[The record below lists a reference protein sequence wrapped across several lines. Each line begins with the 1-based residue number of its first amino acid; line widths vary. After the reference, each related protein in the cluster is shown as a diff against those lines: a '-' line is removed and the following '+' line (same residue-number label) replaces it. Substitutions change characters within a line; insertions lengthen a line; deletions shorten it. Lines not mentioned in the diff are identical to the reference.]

1 MKSQQSPAL
10 GWRETTGRWQ
20 VRRTSEVPANER
32 LLLLLSALRPHT
44 QICAPVRT
52 KSDTHT
58 DTLTHRTHR
67 PTKRRKRMTG
77 RSVTASVNWIRA
89 ATHTP
94 PNLLRMA
101 LRRGVVSSPIG
112 PFQVTPISGRPIS
125 ERTLRPPVFSFSS
138 CWPLGDD
145 SRILSYE
152 SRSLDIISRGPSAV
166 RFVSIN
172 FELICI
178 SIKSQLNDLFDE
190 IRLTLDSDDTERSSC
205 IKVNS

>member
-1 MKSQQSPAL
+1 MNTNEQKVNSPKMKRPFLWICRQRVDEIVKKFTKSCTWVERQQAGGRSDGRVRWPA
-10 GWRETTGRWQ
+10 
-20 VRRTSEVPANER
+20 ANER
-32 LLLLLSALRPHT
+32 LLLLLAARP
-44 QICAPVRT
+44 ICAPVRT
-52 KSDTHT
+52 KTDTHT

-101 LRRGVVSSPIG
+101 LRRGVVSTRIG
-112 PFQVTPISGRPIS
+112 RFQVTPISGRPIS
-125 ERTLRPPVFSFSS
+125 GRTLRPPVFFVV

-152 SRSLDIISRGPSAV
+152 SRSADIISCGPSPV
-166 RFVSIN
+166 RHSLRFN
-172 FELICI
+172 YL
-178 SIKSQLNDLFDE
+178 
-190 IRLTLDSDDTERSSC
+190 
-205 IKVNS
+205 